1 MPAIGLAQASRAL
14 VVEEVIVPVRQPQ
27 PPLGE
32 AREVLPVEYA
42 GGAVEIGFNAQY
54 LLDFL
59 SVAGNEGVELQ
70 LKDSESQGL
79 LRPAGDANF
88 EHRYVVMP
96 MRF

>member
-1 MPAIGLAQASRAL
+1 VGLQEGQLDLLASS
-14 VVEEVIVPVRQPQ
+14 PD
-27 PPLGE
+27 LGE
-32 AREVLPVEYA
+32 AKESLPVEYA
-42 GGAVEIGFNAQY
+42 GGSVEIGFNAQY

-59 SVAGNEGVELQ
+59 SVSGNEGVELQ

-79 LRPAGDANF
+79 LRPAGESAF